1 MSTAVLVKK
10 LNKEVSG
17 LREEVRRM
25 RAVFLHTV
33 IDREGKYRQIFIK
46 KTLAREQEKPQFR
59 FDGREAF
66 FRHVR
71 GK

>member
-1 MSTAVLVKK
+1 MSTALLVRK
-10 LNKEVSG
+10 LNKEVNG

-33 IDREGKYRQIFIK
+33 ADKEGKYRKTFIK
-46 KTLAREQEKPQFR
+46 KVLTREQEKPQFR
-59 FDGREAF
+59 FGGREAF
-66 FRHVR
+66 LGHVR

>member
-10 LNKEVSG
+10 LNKEMHE

-25 RAVFLHTV
+25 RAVFLHAV
-33 IDREGKYRQIFIK
+33 VDGEGEYK
-46 KTLAREQEKPQFR
+46 KTFVKKISARERETPRFR
-59 FDGREAF
+59 YAGKAVFLA
-66 FRHVR
+66 HVR